1 MQHLSKFLSLIL
13 RHDPSSANV
22 TMDKNGW
29 VVVSD
34 LLIGMSAKGKTVTM
48 QNIEDIVS
56 EDSKGRYSFND
67 DKTKIRA
74 NQGHSIHVDLGLKSE
89 IPPKILYH
97 GTNSRFL
104 EAILKEG
111 LKPMSRQHVHLSD
124 KLETAENVGDRRF
137 KTGTNTHVFHI
148 ETTPMV
154 ADGIKFYKSENGVWL
169 TDGIAPK
176 YLK

>member
-13 RHDPSSANV
+13 RHDPASVGITLDSQGWANI
-22 TMDKNGW
+22 DE
-29 VVVSD
+29 
-34 LLIGMSAKGKTVTM
+34 LISGMKSKGKKITM
-48 QNIEDIVS
+48 IDLQAIVD

-74 NQGHSIHVDLGLKSE
+74 NQGHSIKVDLGLKE
-89 IPPKILYH
+89 ETPPKILYH

-111 LKPMSRQHVHLSD
+111 LKPMARHHVHLSAD
-124 KLETAENVGDRRF
+124 LETAENVGGRRL
-137 KTGTNTHVFHI
+137 KDGTSTHVFHI
-148 ETTPMV
+148 STEQMLK
-154 ADGIKFYKSENGVWL
+154 DGIKFYKSENGVWL
-169 TDGIAPK
+169 TDNVSPK